1 LRRFWPFLAGAVLL
15 SGGPAPAHG
24 AREVT
29 VEWKDGEAV
38 VVEETLGA
46 PGPETEEKAAE
57 KDCSEQLRLLRE
69 ENLRLRR
76 ELDARKRA
84 LGIQLQV
91 TRQQRRE
98 IRRQE
103 GVIRGLDLLRRSGK

>member
-1 LRRFWPFLAGAVLL
+1 MLRVWAILAGAALL
-15 SGGPAPAHG
+15 SGWVGSAQG
-24 AREVT
+24 AKEIT
-29 VEWKDGEAV
+29 VEWHDGEAV

-46 PGPETEEKAAE
+46 PGPETEENAAA
-57 KDCSEQLRLLRE
+57 KDCAGQLRLLRE

-76 ELDARKRA
+76 QLAAQKRA

-98 IRRQE
+98 IRHQKD
-103 GVIRGLDLLRRSGK
+103 VIQGLDLLRRSGK